1 MTLTTEKKTTVD
13 FDAVGTDKL
22 IIDGRYQRQLN
33 EHRVGRMVEQWNPSL
48 LGTLEVSERENGT
61 YAVFDGQHR
70 LSALKALGIKKAPC
84 IVHRGMGAQQ
94 EAELFVKLQRD
105 RRPPTPVERFKAQV
119 FSGDSEAVKIAD
131 AITLAGF
138 RVGTNIGDLR
148 AIASVERVASRHG
161 HDILLKTLVTIRD
174 AWYGDEYA
182 LDGTII
188 GGLASV
194 LDDYADRWDERHTN
208 RLRTQAP
215 IDIKRN
221 AKSIG
226 LGGNGIA
233 QHAVAAQIRKAAGIT
248 GRRRKPKG
256 NLQVVS
262 A

>member
-1 MTLTTEKKTTVD
+1 MTSSTQTQPTTD
-13 FDAVGTDKL
+13 FDALPVDKL
-22 IIDGRYQRQLN
+22 VIDGRYQRQLN
-33 EHRVGRMVEQWNPSL
+33 EHRVGKMVEGWNPSL
-48 LGTLEVSERENGT
+48 LGTLEVSARANGT
-61 YAVFDGQHR
+61 FAVFDGQHR
-70 LSALKALGIKKAPC
+70 LSALKALGQPKAPC
-84 IVHRGMGAQQ
+84 IVHRGMGAQE

-105 RRPPTPVERFKAQV
+105 RRPPTPVERFRAQV
-119 FSGDSEAVKIAD
+119 FAGDPDAIKIAD

-148 AIASVERVASRHG
+148 AISSVERVASRHG
-161 HDILLKTLVTIRD
+161 HDVLLRTLVTIRD
-174 AWYGDEYA
+174 AWFGDEYA

-194 LDDYADRWDERHTN
+194 LDDYSDRWEERHTN

-233 QHAVAAQIRKAAGIT
+233 QHAVAAQIRKAAGLT
-248 GRRRKPKG
+248 GRRRKTK
-256 NLQVVS
+256 S